1 MLVVRKAKESQD
13 FPSRLSFTSHPSD
26 TGHRPPWAAR
36 EAVTANGGKIPAFGG
51 RQGRRREL
59 TDWDRPPPPP
69 PAHVLEHVLY
79 CRQVPSQLLWLQE
92 LLEILFS
99 FLMEEGGVLRFY
111 F

>member
-36 EAVTANGGKIPAFGG
+36 EAVTANDGKIPASSVGG
-51 RQGRRREL
+51 REGEGSLL
-59 TDWDRPPPPP
+59 TGIGPP
-69 PAHVLEHVLY
+69 PAHVLEQVLY

-92 LLEILFS
+92 LLEIFFPS
-99 FLMEEGGVLRFY
+99 
-111 F
+111 